1 MKNKRKYE
9 NSAPATADEISK
21 KSLKKLKKLTK
32 PENPLAKVR
41 YNCVQ
46 EIESGDWRVER
57 LEREK
62 KQYRK
67 HNLRIMAPWDRF
79 FSQ

>member
-57 LEREK
+57 LERK
-62 KQYRK
+62 KS
-67 HNLRIMAPWDRF
+67 NIESTICVLWPLGTVF
-79 FSQ
+79 FSL